1 MLTHKTNNMKQG
13 HIPVIL
19 LSTILFTACG
29 TKQQS
34 PASRE
39 GKVKLESISVTSKIA
54 GRIERI
60 YAREGQLVRKGDTL
74 AIINVPEL
82 RAKLEQAN
90 GAVTSAEGQL
100 QMAQHGA
107 TGDQLLQ
114 LESQLEAAQ
123 AQLDFAQ
130 QSYNRMESM
139 FKDSLI
145 PAQRFDEVKSR
156 FLAAQAQV
164 NAIKAKQKEAAR
176 ARPEVISSARGQ
188 VERAVGARNEVLQ
201 AASETVITA
210 PADMLLESVTLK
222 EGELATPGYSL
233 FTGYK
238 QGEAY
243 FRFTIGERVINNYP
257 IGKAVTVTVPG
268 TGKTIQGEIA
278 MVKQLPRY
286 ADNTSTAPNRE
297 IGEAFYELK
306 VVPAQP
312 EEAAGLYNNSTVMLQ
327 Q

>member
-1 MLTHKTNNMKQG
+1 MTRYHTA
-13 HIPVIL
+13 IIICPAL
-19 LSTILFTACG
+19 LFAACG
-29 TKQQS
+29 QQQQS
-34 PASRE
+34 LTQPE

-54 GRIERI
+54 GRIEKI
-60 YAREGQLVRKGDTL
+60 YVQEGQSVHKGDTL
-74 AIINVPEL
+74 AVIDVPEL

-90 GAVTSAEGQL
+90 GAITSAEGQL
-100 QMAQHGA
+100 KMAQHGA
-107 TGDQLLQ
+107 TGEQLQQLQ
-114 LESQLEAAQ
+114 SQLEAAR

-130 QSYNRMESM
+130 QSFTRMENM
-139 FKDSLI
+139 FADSLV
-145 PAQRFDEVKSR
+145 PAQKFDEVKSKY
-156 FLAAQAQV
+156 LAAQAQV
-164 NAIKAKQKEAAR
+164 SAIKAKQKEVAT

-188 VERAVGARNEVLQ
+188 VARAVGARNEVLQ
-201 AASETVITA
+201 AARETVITA

-238 QGEAY
+238 QGENY
-243 FRFTIGERVINNYP
+243 FRFTIGEKAINGYP
-257 IGKAVTVTVPG
+257 VGKEVKVAVPG
-268 TGKTIQGEIA
+268 TGKVVAGKIA

-306 VVPAQP
+306 VLPLQPAD
-312 EEAAGLYNNSTVMLQ
+312 AAGLYNNSSVLLQ

>member
-1 MLTHKTNNMKQG
+1 MKRSY
-13 HIPVIL
+13 ISIIICSSL
-19 LSTILFTACG
+19 LFAACG
-29 TKQQS
+29 NKQQAVTV
-34 PASRE
+34 PE

-54 GRIERI
+54 GRIEKI
-60 YAREGQLVRKGDTL
+60 YVQEGQSVHKGDTL
-74 AIINVPEL
+74 AVIDVPEL

-90 GAVTSAEGQL
+90 GAITSAEGQL
-100 QMAQHGA
+100 KMAQRGA
-107 TGDQLLQ
+107 TGDQLQQ

-130 QSYNRMESM
+130 QSYTRMENM

-145 PAQRFDEVKSR
+145 PAQKFDEVKSKY
-156 FLAAQAQV
+156 LAARAQV
-164 NAIKAKQKEAAR
+164 NAIKAKQKEVATT
-176 ARPEVISSARGQ
+176 RPEVISSARGQ

-201 AASETVITA
+201 AATETVITA

-238 QGEAY
+238 QGESY
-243 FRFTIGERVINNYP
+243 FRFTIGEKAINAYP
-257 IGKAVTVTVPG
+257 VGKEVKVTVPG
-268 TGKTIQGEIA
+268 TDKIIAAKIA
-278 MVKQLPRY
+278 MVRQLPRY

-306 VVPAQP
+306 VVPVQSA
-312 EEAAGLYNNSTVMLQ
+312 EAAGLYNNSAVMLQ

>member
-1 MLTHKTNNMKQG
+1 MNHN
-13 HIPVIL
+13 HIPIVICSTL
-19 LSTILFTACG
+19 LFAACG
-29 TKQQS
+29 NKQQTLTA
-34 PASRE
+34 PE

-54 GRIERI
+54 GRIEKI
-60 YAREGQLVRKGDTL
+60 YVQEGQSVHKGDTL
-74 AIINVPEL
+74 AVIDVPEL
-82 RAKLEQAN
+82 RAKMEQAN

-100 QMAQHGA
+100 KMTQRGA
-107 TGDQLLQ
+107 TGDQLQQ

-130 QSYNRMESM
+130 QTYTRMENM

-145 PAQRFDEVKSR
+145 PAQKFDEVKSKYR
-156 FLAAQAQV
+156 AAQAQV
-164 NAIKAKQKEAAR
+164 NAIKAKQKEAAK
-176 ARPEVISSARGQ
+176 ARPEMISSARGQ

-201 AASETVITA
+201 AAGEAVITA

-238 QGEAY
+238 QGESY
-243 FRFTIGERVINNYP
+243 FRFTIGEKAINAYP
-257 IGKAVTVTVPG
+257 VGKDVKVMVPG
-268 TGKTIQGEIA
+268 TDKIIVAKIA

-306 VVPAQP
+306 VVPVQSA
-312 EEAAGLYNNSTVMLQ
+312 EAAGLYNNSTVMLKQ
-327 Q
+327 

>member
-1 MLTHKTNNMKQG
+1 MK
-13 HIPVIL
+13 HNYIL
-19 LSTILFTACG
+19 LVFISTTLLTACG
-29 TKQQS
+29 TKQQA
-34 PASRE
+34 PVQPE
-39 GKVKLESISVTSKIA
+39 GRVKLENISVSSKVA
-54 GRIERI
+54 GRIEKI
-60 YAREGQLVRKGDTL
+60 YVQEGQMVHKGDTL
-74 AIINVPEL
+74 IVINVPEL
-82 RAKLEQAN
+82 HAKLEQAN
-90 GAVTSAEGQL
+90 GAVASAEGQL
-100 QMAQHGA
+100 QMAQRGA
-107 TGDQLLQ
+107 TGDQLQQ

-130 QSYNRMESM
+130 QSYNRMENM

-145 PAQRFDEVKSR
+145 PAQRFDEVKSK

-164 NAIKAKQKEAAR
+164 NAIKAKQKEVAK

-188 VERAVGARNEVLQ
+188 VERAIGARNEVLQ
-201 AASETVITA
+201 AADETVITA

-233 FTGYK
+233 FTGYR

-243 FRFTIGERVINNYP
+243 FRFTIGEKEINNYS

-268 TGKTIQGEIA
+268 TGKTIPAKIA

-306 VVPAQP
+306 IVPVTSA
-312 EEAAGLYNNSTVMLQ
+312 EAVGLYNNSTVMLQ